1 MPSNEQLAAVYDFE
15 NVLEKALQ
23 ALFTTAEIK
32 SFTTQ
37 DFGALKDDGAG
48 NQVPVID
55 FQNERPRVEIL
66 FTTGAGQGQFR
77 PLIVGGVEVP
87 VETSF
92 KGRYQLD
99 LITEAKIQIHSAYR
113 TRIRGFMHTQ
123 LLGVN
128 GTDPMTL
135 HRIHRFQ
142 MDAGTSPTFHAA
154 EGYLRTILQFDI
166 DFSIQDSA
174 WATLAS

>member
-1 MPSNEQLAAVYDFE
+1 MPSDQQLADVYDFE
-15 NVLEKALQ
+15 NVLETALQ
-23 ALFTTAEIK
+23 ALFNAAEIK

-37 DFGALKDDGAG
+37 DFGKTKDNGQG
-48 NQVPVID
+48 TQVPVID
-55 FQNERPRVEIL
+55 FQKDRPRVEIL
-66 FTTGAGQGQFR
+66 FTVGAGQGQFR
-77 PLIVGGVEVP
+77 PLLVGGAEVP

-92 KGRYQLD
+92 KGQYRLD
-99 LITEAKIQIHSAYR
+99 IITSAEMAIHAAYR
-113 TRIRGFMHTQ
+113 TRLRAFLHTQ

-142 MDAGTSPTFHAA
+142 QDGGTSPTFKPE
-154 EGYLRTILQFDI
+154 EGVLRTILIFNI
-166 DFSIQDSA
+166 DFSIQDEA